1 MKENSALS
9 ISEAPWWGPALWV
22 QCPAFPC
29 SCRLCPGC
37 LFVAMGWSMAGR
49 GDVLV
54 ESVLPGAGQGLSL
67 LCLALPEILL
77 SFSGTDLTNRA
88 LSSRHSCLG
97 TVRGRCIFGI
107 NAAVINCTDKT
118 KVREAAVALPFCCLV
133 LCEMDVLHNMVQMQ
147 EH

>member
-1 MKENSALS
+1 MA
-9 ISEAPWWGPALWV
+9 V
-22 QCPAFPC
+22 
-29 SCRLCPGC
+29 
-37 LFVAMGWSMAGR
+37 GWSTAGR

-88 LSSRHSCLG
+88 LSSQHSCLG
-97 TVRGRCIFGI
+97 TVRGRYIFGI

-118 KVREAAVALPFCCLV
+118 KVREAAVALSFCCLV
-133 LCEMDVLHNMVQMQ
+133 LCEMDVLHNTLQMQ
-147 EH
+147 